1 MRNKSEYINDRIEK
15 LFGKVGKHKGNFYC
29 YGSSIAEVVNDG
41 GGIHIVL
48 TGRTTTD
55 LIEKLDAISNYMDF
69 KKYQESMSPKESML

>member
-1 MRNKSEYINDRIEK
+1 MRNKSEYINNRIEK
-15 LFGKVGKHKGNFYC
+15 LFGKVGRRKGDFYC

-55 LIEKLDAISNYMDF
+55 LIEKLDAINDYTNF
-69 KKYQESMSPKESML
+69 KKYQESKSPEESI

>member
-1 MRNKSEYINDRIEK
+1 MRNKSDYINDKIEQ

-55 LIEKLDAISNYMDF
+55 LIGKLNAISSYMDF
-69 KKYQESMSPKESML
+69 KKYQESKSLEESI

>member
-1 MRNKSEYINDRIEK
+1 MRNKSEYINNRIEK
-15 LFGKVGKHKGNFYC
+15 LFGKVGRRKGDFYR

-55 LIEKLDAISNYMDF
+55 LIEKLDAINDYTNF
-69 KKYQESMSPKESML
+69 KKYQESKSPEESI

>member
-1 MRNKSEYINDRIEK
+1 MKNKSEYINHRIEK
-15 LFGKVGKHKGNFYC
+15 LFGKVGNSKGNFYC

-55 LIEKLDAISNYMDF
+55 LIEKLDAIYDYVNF
-69 KKYQESMSPKESML
+69 KSYQQM